1 MSSPIELLN
10 SKIEGVEINAENI
23 IKVLRFAME
32 VVEATETKGEE
43 QKDIVIDLLKQV
55 ITAAPIADEKE
66 KLLLDMIDEGI
77 LGSTI
82 DFVISASKGELDI
95 NAAVEVAQNCS
106 TTCFGGAMKK
116 YLK

>member
-10 SKIEGVEINAENI
+10 AKIEGIEINAENI

-43 QKDIVIDLLKQV
+43 QKDLAIDLLKQV
-55 ITAAPIADEKE
+55 IINAPIADEKE

-77 LGSTI
+77 LADTI
-82 DFVISASKGELDI
+82 DLVVQASKGELDV
-95 NAAVEVAQNCS
+95 NAAVEVAQGCA
-106 TTCFGGAMKK
+106 TTCFGNAMKK